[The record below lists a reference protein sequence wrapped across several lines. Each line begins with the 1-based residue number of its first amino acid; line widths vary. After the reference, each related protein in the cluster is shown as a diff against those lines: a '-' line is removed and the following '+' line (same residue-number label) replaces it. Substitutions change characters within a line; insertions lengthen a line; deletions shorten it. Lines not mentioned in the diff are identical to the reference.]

1 MAEIH
6 SSFKI
11 NGGSYDEFLNQSFED
26 ERLLGFQN
34 ELVNFKTTNKFVFQ
48 TSGTTGIPKKIAFSF
63 NQVKASAAATHTVFD
78 LFEGSVVLNALPLQY
93 VASKMMLYRALI
105 CGYSL
110 YLLDANFDETTFE
123 KLPYR
128 FEFVPLVPVQVEK
141 MLGFKCKPFQSIDRV
156 LIGGARVSSELREKI
171 LNLGVGTKFYEV
183 FGSTETL
190 THIAVKEISKFVTD
204 FKAIEGV
211 HFTEQNKCLVIHAP
225 HINDNPI
232 VTNDLVELSSTK
244 TFNWKGRVDNVI
256 NSGGIKI
263 IPEQLE
269 LKISSVLKKSF
280 FIASEPSDVLG
291 HQVILVVESATNFE
305 IDWSNIDLTNYE
317 IPKKVY
323 FLPKFYRT
331 ESSKIL
337 RQKCLNSI
345 HI

>member
-1 MAEIH
+1 MADIH
-6 SSFKI
+6 PYFKI
-11 NGGSYDEFLNQSFED
+11 NGSSCDEFLSQSFED
-26 ERLLGFQN
+26 VRLLGFQN
-34 ELVNFKTTNKFVFQ
+34 ELLNFKTSNEFIFQ
-48 TSGTTGIPKKIAFSF
+48 TSGTTGIPKNITFSL
-63 NQVKASAAATHTVFD
+63 NQVKASALATHTIFD
-78 LFEGSVVLNALPLQY
+78 LFEGSVALNALPLQY

-123 KLPYR
+123 NLSGM
-128 FEFVPLVPVQVEK
+128 FDFVPLVPVQVEK
-141 MLGFKCKPFQSIDRV
+141 MLGFKNKPFQSIGKV
-156 LIGGARVSSELREKI
+156 LIGGASVSSELREKI
-171 LNLGVGTKFYEV
+171 LHLDVGTKFYES

-211 HFTEQNKCLVIHAP
+211 HFTEQNNCLVIHAP

-232 VTNDLVELSSTK
+232 VTNDLVELTSTK
-244 TFNWKGRVDNVI
+244 TFNWKGRLDNII

-269 LKISSVLKKSF
+269 LKISSLFKHPF
-280 FIASEPSDVLG
+280 FIASVPSDLLG
-291 HQVILVVESATNFE
+291 QQVILVVESASNFE
-305 IDWSNIDLTNYE
+305 IDWSNIDLTKYE

-323 FLPKFYRT
+323 FMAKFYRT
-331 ESSKIL
+331 ESSKIR
-337 RQKCLNSI
+337 RQKCLDSI